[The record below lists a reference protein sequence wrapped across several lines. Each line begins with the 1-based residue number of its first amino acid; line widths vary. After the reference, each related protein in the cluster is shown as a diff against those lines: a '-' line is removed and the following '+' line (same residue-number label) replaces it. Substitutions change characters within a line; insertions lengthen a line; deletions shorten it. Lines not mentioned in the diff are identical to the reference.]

1 VLHLKD
7 LRGRSMGKRVI
18 FWDEKILEELEG
30 LPSGRALLAGAE
42 KSCRLNDHIIA
53 YWYSMSRI
61 ILSALDG
68 VG

>member
-1 VLHLKD
+1 MHLKD
-7 LRGRSMGKRVI
+7 LYRKSIGEKVI
-18 FWDEKILEELEG
+18 ASDEKILEQRKG
-30 LPSGRALLAGAE
+30 LRGGRALIAGTE

-61 ILSALDG
+61 ILSTLDG